1 MATKGEDQKCGAAQE
16 LQQLVNLHLRRGPQ
30 AGAAQGYAESQV
42 SQDAAARDWAQQGA
56 GSRGEEAG
64 VATVAAMHLPEAW
77 AWREEEAN
85 GEGEVLLV
93 EGIMEVVEVV
103 TEEDVEEEQ
112 KEMGKEEEEEE
123 EEVVQE
129 PDHQECREKQ
139 EEDHQ
144 AQPRPGPTSPRL
156 PLEELQALQLALE
169 PVNSQAARAYARLKQ
184 KLKQRRKPQLD
195 CRRSIIQGI
204 PGFWFVNHPQL
215 SSMISDQDED
225 MLSYMI
231 DLEVE
236 ERKHPSH
243 CCKIMLFFGNNPYF
257 RNEVITKEY
266 LINING
272 YRVFNSTV
280 VQWYQE
286 YKREAC
292 SRRHHNSSPN
302 FFNWFTDHN
311 FTGSDRITEII
322 SKDLWLTP
330 LNYYKRTQS
339 LEEGAE
345 RTGTSQILN

>member
-1 MATKGEDQKCGAAQE
+1 
-16 LQQLVNLHLRRGPQ
+16 
-30 AGAAQGYAESQV
+30 
-42 SQDAAARDWAQQGA
+42 
-56 GSRGEEAG
+56 
-64 VATVAAMHLPEAW
+64 
-77 AWREEEAN
+77 
-85 GEGEVLLV
+85 
-93 EGIMEVVEVV
+93 
-103 TEEDVEEEQ
+103 
-112 KEMGKEEEEEE
+112 E
-123 EEVVQE
+123 EEVDQE
-129 PDHQECREKQ
+129 PDHQECQEKQ

-156 PLEELQALQLALE
+156 PLEELQALLLSLE

-184 KLKQRRKPQLD
+184 KLKQRHKPQLD

-204 PGFWFVNHPQL
+204 PGFWAKTFVNHPQL

-225 MLSYMI
+225 MLSSMI

-257 RNEVITKEY
+257 WNEVITKEY
-266 LINING
+266 LINITG

-292 SRRHHNSSPN
+292 SHRHHNSSPK
-302 FFNWFTDHN
+302 FFNCSTDHN

-322 SKDLWLTP
+322 CKDLWLNL
-330 LNYYKRTQS
+330 LNYYKRTKL

-345 RTGTSQILN
+345 RTGTTQILNGIQWSIRIYLN

>member
-1 MATKGEDQKCGAAQE
+1 
-16 LQQLVNLHLRRGPQ
+16 
-30 AGAAQGYAESQV
+30 
-42 SQDAAARDWAQQGA
+42 
-56 GSRGEEAG
+56 
-64 VATVAAMHLPEAW
+64 
-77 AWREEEAN
+77 
-85 GEGEVLLV
+85 
-93 EGIMEVVEVV
+93 MEVVEVV

-112 KEMGKEEEEEE
+112 K
-123 EEVVQE
+123 
-129 PDHQECREKQ
+129 EKQ

-204 PGFWFVNHPQL
+204 PGFWAKTFVNHPQL

-311 FTGSDRITEII
+311 FTGSDRITE
-322 SKDLWLTP
+322 SLP
-330 LNYYKRTQS
+330 RSSVRTCG
-339 LEEGAE
+339 L
-345 RTGTSQILN
+345 LP